1 MDDQNAISANIDR
14 RALAS
19 RALSY
24 SERCEQWLE
33 GWKDENPTDVAD
45 PLTVVRRFAPF
56 IPLQIRDG
64 NAEVAMLAIEHSRL
78 AWLALVK
85 HKAIRPPL
93 AEPFVSD
100 LVWLKHE
107 VERVF
112 PHARGAVRKG
122 SDSLDSLSPVPT
134 M

>member
-1 MDDQNAISANIDR
+1 MDDHDALAADIDR

-19 RALSY
+19 RARTY
-24 SERCEQWLE
+24 SQRCERWLE
-33 GWKDENPTDVAD
+33 HHKDQDPVDSTD
-45 PLTVVRRFAPF
+45 PLTVVRRFSPF
-56 IPLQIRDG
+56 IPLQIREG
-64 NAEVAMLAIEHSRL
+64 NAEVALLAIERSRM

-85 HKAIRPPL
+85 HKAIRPHL

-107 VERVF
+107 VERIF
-112 PHARGAVRKG
+112 PHA
-122 SDSLDSLSPVPT
+122 PT